1 MPTSAFAF
9 FLKKAKVVNRNSK
22 CADRFVIT
30 RTPAYVTYFIGT
42 KKKAYQKDI
51 IYFDTPSFFSVRLF
65 YQIIQNLSCLLSNL
79 QQFNNFRLNL
89 SWRYCRSKTL
99 HDITVLV
106 HQEFFEIP
114 LDITLLATLAIDF

>member
-42 KKKAYQKDI
+42 KKKAYQKEI
-51 IYFDTPSFFSVRLF
+51 IYLIHPRLF
-65 YQIIQNLSCLLSNL
+65 YQIIQNLSCLLSVF

-89 SWRYCRSKTL
+89 LWRYCRSKTL
-99 HDITVLV
+99 HNIAILI

-114 LDITLLATLAIDF
+114 LDITLLSTLTIDF